1 MPAYIPA
8 CRLPTNNY
16 NTFLLVDMASRF
28 EAVGDKINFSE
39 EEEKILLLWGAIDAF
54 QTSLKLS
61 EGRPEFTFY
70 DGPPFAT
77 GLPHYGYS
85 IALPIIL
92 PLL

>member
-1 MPAYIPA
+1 
-8 CRLPTNNY
+8 
-16 NTFLLVDMASRF
+16 MASRF
-28 EAVGDKINFSE
+28 EAVGDKINFSD

-61 EGRPEFTFY
+61 EGRPEYTFY

-85 IALPIIL
+85 IAFP
-92 PLL
+92 

>member
-1 MPAYIPA
+1 
-8 CRLPTNNY
+8 
-16 NTFLLVDMASRF
+16 MASRF
-28 EAVGDKINFSE
+28 EAVGDKINFPE

-77 GLPHYGYS
+77 GLPHYGYY
-85 IALPIIL
+85 IPFLIIL
-92 PLL
+92 PFS